1 MNMGMRM
8 PSWYDIVGLDERS
21 NENCKG
27 IEESRATLESILA
40 KEHEDTGLPYS
51 RMVLAGFSQGGAL
64 SLYTGLQLP
73 KAEQKLAGIVVLSG
87 YLPAASKFTIT
98 PGLEDVPLWHGHGDQ
113 DMLVHPDMAEK
124 SKAAVMAKGLKSYE
138 IHKYPI
144 AHTVDM
150 KELRDMM
157 AFLQKVLPADDSCKI
172 KLKDPSEMSIKELK
186 AAIRKAGLQSQAL
199 GFTEK
204 REFIQLLTDHRSGK
218 LW

>member
-27 IEESRATLESILA
+27 IEDSRSTLVNILE
-40 KEHEDTGLPYS
+40 KEHADTGLPFS

-64 SLYTGLQLP
+64 SLYTALQL

-87 YLPAASKFTIT
+87 YLPAASQVVVT
-98 PGLEDVPLWHGHGDQ
+98 PGLEEIPVWHGHGDQ
-113 DMLVHPDMAEK
+113 DALVRPDLADK
-124 SKAAVMAKGLKSYE
+124 TQAAVLAKGLKTYE
-138 IHKYPI
+138 LTKYPVG
-144 AHTVDM
+144 HTVDM

-157 AFLQKVLPADDSCKI
+157 GFLQKILPPDDTCKI
-172 KLKDPSEMSIKELK
+172 RLKDPADMSIKELK
-186 AAIRKAGLQSQAL
+186 AAIRKAGILSQAL

-204 REFIQLLTDHRSGK
+204 REFIQLLNDHRSGK
-218 LW
+218 L

>member
-8 PSWYDIVGLDERS
+8 PSWYDIIGLDERS

-27 IEESRATLESILA
+27 IEESKATLEGILE
-40 KEHEDTGLPYS
+40 KENQETGLPYS

-64 SLYTGLQLP
+64 SLFTGLQL

-98 PGLEDVPLWHGHGDQ
+98 PGLEDIPLWHAHGDQ
-113 DMLVHPDMAEK
+113 DMLVRPDLADK
-124 SKAAVMAKGLKSYE
+124 TRASVLAKGLKSYE
-138 IHKYPI
+138 LTKYPI

-157 AFLQKVLPADDSCKI
+157 DFLQKVLPPDDTCKVR
-172 KLKDPSEMSIKELK
+172 LKDPSDMSIRELK
-186 AAIRKAGLQSQAL
+186 TAIRKAGIHSQAV

-204 REFIQLLTDHRSGK
+204 RELIQLLSDHRSGK
-218 LW
+218 L